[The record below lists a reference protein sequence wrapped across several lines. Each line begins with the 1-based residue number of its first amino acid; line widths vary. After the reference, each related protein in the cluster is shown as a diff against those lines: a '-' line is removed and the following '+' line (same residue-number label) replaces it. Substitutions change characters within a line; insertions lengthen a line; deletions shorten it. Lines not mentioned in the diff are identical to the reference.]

1 MKMIIVKITGF
12 TVILQCNLHF
22 KNNHLC
28 IFIPV
33 YVFKP
38 SSPDIVYSKP
48 SISKSTVSCAI
59 FLPQKKKS
67 SNKGTQVAWQQSSQ
81 LYFFNEEQELLSIVS
96 EEEERKMNTLDSVSA
111 YHLQGPRHS

>member
-1 MKMIIVKITGF
+1 MIIVKITGF
-12 TVILQCNLHF
+12 TYIL

-111 YHLQGPRHS
+111 YHLQGPLHS